1 MERRQCLRYSNPLLE
16 NAYSIDEALRWIQIG
31 LLCVQECAT
40 HRPTMLTT
48 FDNNSTLPSPNQP
61 TFILKTC
68 PNGASPSTYNV
79 RACSINEVTI
89 TMVKVC

>member
-40 HRPTMLTT
+40 DRPTMLTII
-48 FDNNSTLPSPNQP
+48 FMLGNNSTLPSPQQP
-61 TFILKTC
+61 AFVIKTTSSQ
-68 PNGASPSTYNV
+68 GVSSV
-79 RACSINEVTI
+79 NEVTVS
-89 TMVKVC
+89 MVEAR